1 MKPSTVEPTF
11 DFDRFSQ
18 LAHEDPAAFE
28 AQRQALLAAA
38 LEEMPPAVQGVAR
51 ACLAQVQVRMLGAR
65 TPAGR
70 LAVAMSALGD
80 SVQALQMSMA
90 CLNREAVHVAVL
102 RN

>member
-1 MKPSTVEPTF
+1 MEPIF

-18 LAHEDPAAFE
+18 LAHEDPMAFE
-28 AQRQALLAAA
+28 AQRQALFAAA
-38 LEEMPPAVQGVAR
+38 LDEMPPSVQGAAR

-80 SVQALQMSMA
+80 SVQALHMSVA
-90 CLNREAVHVAVL
+90 CLNREAVYMSAL
-102 RN
+102 RS

>member
-1 MKPSTVEPTF
+1 MEPIF

-18 LAHEDPAAFE
+18 LAHEDPMAFE
-28 AQRQALLAAA
+28 MQRQALFAAA
-38 LEEMPPAVQGVAR
+38 LEEMPPSVQGAAR
-51 ACLAQVQVRMLGAR
+51 ACLAEVQVRMLGAP

-80 SVQALQMSMA
+80 SVQELHMSMA
-90 CLNREAVHVAVL
+90 CLNREAVHMAVL

>member
-1 MKPSTVEPTF
+1 MEPIF

-18 LAHEDPAAFE
+18 LAHEDPMAFE
-28 AQRQALLAAA
+28 TQRQALFAAA
-38 LEEMPPAVQGVAR
+38 LEEMPPSVQGAAR

-70 LAVAMSALGD
+70 LAVAMSALGE
-80 SVQALQMSMA
+80 SVQELQMSVS

>member
-1 MKPSTVEPTF
+1 VEPIF

-18 LAHEDPAAFE
+18 LAHEDPMAFE
-28 AQRQALLAAA
+28 TQRQALFAAA
-38 LEEMPPAVQGVAR
+38 LDEMPPSVQGAAR
-51 ACLAQVQVRMLGAR
+51 ACLAQVQVRMLGAC

-80 SVQALQMSMA
+80 SVQELHMSVA
-90 CLNREAVHVAVL
+90 CLNREAVHISAL